1 MKTIRPMIIS
11 VTVMLLIVFLVIHF
25 YPKNQLFTG
34 YIVYKE
40 YSKSMGIGKQPEVI
54 SEAMVSPSEFI
65 KEIDKP
71 TSGVSQFKIWV
82 ANKDKIERFEIP
94 IPFDITNGS
103 NVIKFSYELSSLIC
117 NNQEIMD
124 DIKKIEPN
132 CRSKYF
138 NSYMEIYIS

>member
-1 MKTIRPMIIS
+1 MITITDTDLEITLKS
-11 VTVMLLIVFLVIHF
+11 MLQHRADFVIHKKQWRSGRVLLFKQNGF
-25 YPKNQLFTG
+25 YIEFT
-34 YIVYKE
+34 
-40 YSKSMGIGKQPEVI
+40 
-54 SEAMVSPSEFI
+54 I
-65 KEIDKP
+65 K
-71 TSGVSQFKIWV
+71 T
-82 ANKDKIERFEIP
+82 NKDKIERFEIP